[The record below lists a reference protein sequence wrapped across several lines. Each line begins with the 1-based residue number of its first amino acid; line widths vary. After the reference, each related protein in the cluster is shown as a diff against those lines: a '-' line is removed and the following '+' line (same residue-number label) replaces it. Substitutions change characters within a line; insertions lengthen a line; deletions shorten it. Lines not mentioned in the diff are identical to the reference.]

1 MSDTT
6 ATTAAHTT
14 TVTAASD
21 TAMRE
26 LGRSLA
32 HQLRAGDLLILSGP
46 LGAGKTTLTQGI
58 ADGLGVRG
66 PITSPTFVLTRVHP
80 SRSGGPDLVHADAYR
95 LADAAELD
103 DIDLDSSLDDT
114 VTVVEWGS
122 GLAEELSAQRL
133 EVDIERHP
141 DETRTVRLTGH
152 GDRWFGALP
161 DTE

>member
-1 MSDTT
+1 M
-6 ATTAAHTT
+6 
-14 TVTAASD
+14 
-21 TAMRE
+21 
-26 LGRSLA
+26 
-32 HQLRAGDLLILSGP
+32 
-46 LGAGKTTLTQGI
+46 
-58 ADGLGVRG
+58 RG

-122 GLAEELSAQRL
+122 GLAEELSERRL

-141 DETRTVRLTGH
+141 DETRIVRFTGH
-152 GDRWFGALP
+152 GDRWSGALP